1 LLIEPW
7 LAAQAPTLL
16 NAPLPN
22 GVIVAF
28 VVALVTLVAGAALL
42 ALPFLRGRASPRWV
56 GYALPASALLT
67 LAGEAVASGG
77 PTSNPAINLLT
88 NAGPALLLVA
98 LVGIAAGGGT
108 MRSMLQDRDSQ
119 PA

>member
-1 LLIEPW
+1 
-7 LAAQAPTLL
+7 
-16 NAPLPN
+16 
-22 GVIVAF
+22 
-28 VVALVTLVAGAALL
+28 
-42 ALPFLRGRASPRWV
+42 
-56 GYALPASALLT
+56 
-67 LAGEAVASGG
+67 VASGG